1 MSTRAGA
8 GRRGRS
14 GRLRRWTPSRPAT
27 LALDVAA
34 WAVVHASTGY
44 LAHRLPARRI
54 AGDGWLLAP
63 RRFEG
68 SGEWYR
74 RRLRIH
80 AWKDRLPEAGAL
92 FDGGVSKR
100 ALPGRDRAGIELFV
114 RETRRAELAHWWA
127 MLPGP
132 VFALWNPPAAAAVH
146 VGYGVAVNLPFVA
159 IQRYNRVRAVGVL
172 RRLDPSSAGAR
183 GGRLS

>member
-1 MSTRAGA
+1 MTA
-8 GRRGRS
+8 RS
-14 GRLRRWTPSRPAT
+14 RLARHRRWTPSRRTTA
-27 LALDVAA
+27 ALDVAA
-34 WAVVHASTGY
+34 WAVVHAGTGY

-54 AGDGWLLAP
+54 ADDGWLLAP

-68 SGEWYR
+68 SGEFYR

-114 RETRRAELAHWWA
+114 GETRRAELAHWWA

-132 VFALWNPPAAAAVH
+132 LFVLWNPPAAAVVH

-159 IQRYNRVRAVGVL
+159 VQRYNRLRAAGVL
-172 RRLDPSSAGAR
+172 RRLDPTGGAGAR
-183 GGRLS
+183 ARGPW